1 MLSNKRRIYSL
12 NVQYRRKI
20 DTYFLQHWIYSYTYL
35 YVYQMSINL
44 HNRCDDSDTPTGS
57 TANPQASST
66 DTCMTQA
73 LTSCPPSSNRV
84 PSPLATNTNNNGS
97 SSSNN
102 SSNSNSRPQV
112 GFLKQI
118 KINKKTVKHWKV
130 WSIKR
135 VLGVYPSAWGSR
147 GGHSLH
153 FFHF

>member
-118 KINKKTVKHWKV
+118 KINKKNCETLKSVKHQTSV
-130 WSIKR
+130 GS
-135 VLGVYPSAWGSR
+135 LPQCMGV
-147 GGHSLH
+147 
-153 FFHF
+153 